1 MKINAILSFLVLS
14 LSLLFSFS
22 SCKKDETT
30 SNPTTSNSPNILF
43 IIADDMGKDA
53 TNGFSEG
60 SIKPTTP
67 TIDNIKNTGLSF
79 TNFWVAPTC
88 SPTRAATI
96 TGKYGYRT
104 DVKWASDVLSN
115 SETVLQKYINQQTN
129 NKYAT
134 AVIGK
139 WHLAGAN
146 NSFNPENFGIDYY
159 AGMIRGTAESYYN
172 WNLTTDGT
180 STTETQYITEKFTD
194 LAIDWV
200 NEQDKP
206 WFLWLAY
213 TAPHTPFHAPPTEM
227 HSQGALPTYTEGLD
241 AIPYYMA
248 AIEAM
253 DFQIARLLN
262 GLSAEERAN
271 TIIIFIGDN
280 GTPSDVAQAPYTSR
294 TVKGTLYEGGINCP
308 LFVSGNGVSRT
319 GTDTNLINITDLFAT
334 IAQIAGSSASEIN
347 DSKSFKSLLTSSTS
361 STNREYMYSEM
372 KSDRL
377 DIWTIRNQKY
387 KIIANS
393 SGSTEMYNLETDPYE
408 NTNHLSSSLSDEEN
422 TAKNE
427 LETKL
432 REIRN

>member
-1 MKINAILSFLVLS
+1 MKISHFLSFCFLI
-14 LSLLFSFS
+14 LLFS
-22 SCKKDETT
+22 SCKKEETP
-30 SNPTTSNSPNILF
+30 SNPITSSSPNILF

-60 SIKPTTP
+60 IIKPKTP

-79 TNFWVAPTC
+79 TNFWVSPTC
-88 SPTRAATI
+88 SPTRSATI

-104 DVKWASDVLSN
+104 GVKWAGDVLSN
-115 SETVLQKYINQQTN
+115 SETVLQKYINTQTN

-139 WHLAGAN
+139 WHLAGTN
-146 NSFNPENFGIDYY
+146 DSFNPESFGIDYY
-159 AGMIRGTAESYYN
+159 AGMMSGAATSYYN
-172 WNLTTDGT
+172 WKFTENGV

-200 NEQDKP
+200 NKQDKP

-227 HSQGALPTYTEGLD
+227 HSQGNLPTYTNSSNPM
-241 AIPYYMA
+241 PYYMA

-253 DFQIARLLN
+253 DYQITRLLK
-262 GLSAEERAN
+262 SMSQEQRDN

-280 GTPSDVAQAPYTSR
+280 GTPNQVAQAPYSSR

-319 GTDTNLINITDLFAT
+319 GTDTNLVNTTDLFAT
-334 IAQIAGSSASEIN
+334 IAQLAGSNASEIN
-347 DSKSFKSLLTSSTS
+347 DSKSFKSLLTSS
-361 STNREYMYSEM
+361 STNREYIYSEM
-372 KSDRL
+372 NDGTTDS
-377 DIWTIRNQKY
+377 WTIRNQKY

-408 NTNHLSSSLSDEEN
+408 NTNLLNSTLSTEAN
-422 TAKNE
+422 TAKTQ

-432 REIRN
+432 SEIRK

>member
-1 MKINAILSFLVLS
+1 MKNSAILFVVFFSIC
-14 LSLLFSFS
+14 LFFG
-22 SCKKDETT
+22 SCKEKDTT
-30 SNPTTSNSPNILF
+30 DTPNPTTSNSPNILF

-67 TIDNIKNTGLSF
+67 NIDNIKNTGLSF

-104 DVKWASDVLSN
+104 GVKWAGDVLSN
-115 SETVLQKYINQQTN
+115 SETVLQSYINQQTN

-134 AVIGK
+134 AVVGK
-139 WHLAGAN
+139 WHLAG
-146 NSFNPENFGIDYY
+146 SDETFNPENFGIDYY
-159 AGMIRGTAESYYN
+159 AGMVTGTARSYFN
-172 WNLTTDGT
+172 WNLTEDGV
-180 STTETQYITEKFTD
+180 SNRETTYITEKFTD

-200 NEQDKP
+200 GQQDKP

-227 HSQGALPTYTEGLD
+227 HSQGALPEYTEGMD
-241 AIPYYMA
+241 DIPYYMA

-253 DFQIARLLN
+253 DYQIGRLLN
-262 GLSAEERAN
+262 ELPAEERAN

-280 GTPSDVAQAPYTSR
+280 GTPNQVAQAPYSSR
-294 TVKGTLYEGGINCP
+294 TAKGTLHQGGINCP
-308 LFVSGNGVSRT
+308 MFVSGNGVSRT
-319 GTDTNLINITDLFAT
+319 GTDDNLISTSDLFAT
-334 IAQIAGSSASEIN
+334 IAQLAGSSTSEIH
-347 DSKSFKSLLTSSTS
+347 DSKSFKSLLTTVG
-361 STNREYMYSEM
+361 THRDYVYSEM
-372 KSDRL
+372 NSDRD

-387 KIIANS
+387 KIIAS
-393 SGSTEMYNLETDPYE
+393 ASGSEEMYDLQNDPYE
-408 NTNHLSSSLSDEEN
+408 NINLLSSSLSNEEN

-427 LETKL
+427 LEAEL
-432 REIRN
+432 NRIRN

>member
-1 MKINAILSFLVLS
+1 MKINSALSLLVLS
-14 LSLLFSFS
+14 LSLLFS

-30 SNPTTSNSPNILF
+30 TNPTTSNSPNILF

-104 DVKWASDVLSN
+104 NVKWAGDVLSN

-146 NSFNPENFGIDYY
+146 NTFNPENFGIDYY
-159 AGMIRGTAESYYN
+159 AGMITGTAQSYYN
-172 WNLTTDGT
+172 WSLTENG
-180 STTETQYITEKFTD
+180 SSNIETQYITEKFTD

-200 NEQDKP
+200 NKQDKP

-227 HSQGALPTYTEGLD
+227 HSQGNLPEYVEGMN

-253 DFQIARLLN
+253 DYQIARLLN
-262 GLSAEERAN
+262 ELSAEERAN

-280 GTPSDVAQAPYTSR
+280 GTPNDVAQAPYTSR

-308 LFVSGNGVSRT
+308 LFVSGNGISRT
-319 GTDTNLINITDLFAT
+319 GIDTNLINTTDLFAT
-334 IAQIAGSSASEIN
+334 IAQLAGSNTAEIN
-347 DSKSFKSLLTSSTS
+347 DSKSFKPLLTSSTS
-361 STNREYMYSEM
+361 STKRDYIYSEM

-387 KIIANS
+387 KIIANA

-408 NTNHLSSSLSDEEN
+408 NTNLLSSSLSNEEN
-422 TAKNE
+422 TAKSE
-427 LETKL
+427 LEAKL

>member
-1 MKINAILSFLVLS
+1 MKFTSLISLSFL
-14 LSLLFSFS
+14 LLILLFS
-22 SCKKDETT
+22 SCKKEESIT
-30 SNPTTSNSPNILF
+30 NPTTSNSPNILF

-96 TGKYGYRT
+96 TGKYGYST
-104 DVKWASDVLSN
+104 GVKWAGDVLSN
-115 SETVLQKYINQQTN
+115 SETVLQKYINDQTS

-134 AVIGK
+134 AIVGK

-159 AGMIRGTAESYYN
+159 AGMIIGAAPSYYN
-172 WNLTTDGT
+172 WRFTEDGA
-180 STTETQYITEKFTD
+180 STTETQYVTEKFTD

-200 NEQDKP
+200 AQQDKP

-213 TAPHTPFHAPPTEM
+213 TAPHTPFHVPPAEM
-227 HSQGALPTYTEGLD
+227 HSQGALPEYVEGMNEM
-241 AIPYYMA
+241 PYYMA

-253 DFQIARLLN
+253 DFQIARLL
-262 GLSAEERAN
+262 STMSQEERDN
-271 TIIIFIGDN
+271 TIIIFMGDN
-280 GTPSDVAQAPYTSR
+280 GTPNQVAQAPYSSR

-319 GTDTNLINITDLFAT
+319 GTDTNLINSSDLFAT
-334 IAQIAGSSASEIN
+334 IAQLAGSTTSEIH
-347 DSKSFKSLLTSSTS
+347 DSKSFKPLLTSASTH
-361 STNREYMYSEM
+361 REYIYSEM
-372 KSDRL
+372 NDGR
-377 DIWTIRNQKY
+377 DNIWTIRNQKY

-393 SGSTEMYNLETDPYE
+393 SGSIEMYDLETDPYE
-408 NTNHLSSSLSDEEN
+408 NSNLLSSSLSSEAN
-422 TAKNE
+422 TAKSE

-432 REIRN
+432 SEIRN